1 MKLKKGLSIFLILN
15 QMCFL
20 LLISQII
27 LGQNFIIKVIDSST
41 SSPIPFASI
50 NYKNQKKATVQTK
63 MDFSINQSQR
73 I

>member
-1 MKLKKGLSIFLILN
+1 MKFQKELSLFLIIN
-15 QMCFL
+15 QICFL

-50 NYKNQKKATVQTK
+50 NYKNQKKATAQTK